1 MRTRSMKTPVHERI
15 LLVEDEKRLREM
27 LLRALPDMGYEATG
41 VHTAEKALAVM
52 EQTPHGIVV
61 LDLNLPLMSGVEL
74 MEILHDR
81 WPETSVIILT
91 GFGDLDAAQKAIRL
105 GVVDFLSKPCGLGDL
120 ERAIDR
126 ARRRQPTRPPIDTAV
141 EPEPTREAAAPAQSA
156 EGPVHLAD
164 IEKSYILAALR
175 RHHGN
180 RNAAAAELGIS
191 VRKLYYRL
199 AEYERAGTTLP

>member
-1 MRTRSMKTPVHERI
+1 
-15 LLVEDEKRLREM
+15 LVEDEKRLREM

-41 VHTAEKALAVM
+41 VRTAEKALAVM
-52 EQTPHGIVV
+52 EQAPHGIVV
-61 LDLNLPLMSGVEL
+61 LDLNLPLMNGIEL
-74 MEILHDR
+74 MEVLHQR

-126 ARRRQPTRPPIDTAV
+126 ARRRQPARPPIETV
-141 EPEPTREAAAPAQSA
+141 IQHPPSRAAAPSHSAPA

-164 IEKSYILAALR
+164 IEKSYILAALK